1 MSTTESISN
10 NEKIFLVI
18 FFDLIEKEEVF
29 LNEYLLFQ
37 KNRKY
42 DKYTDEIKCFFKVKK
57 VTSRKTF
64 YTQPHDVTF
73 LQNTFINL
81 DSRKDKKYYY
91 FMYNSD
97 WSPNQQ
103 KMLLHNVKHIS
114 KYFCLDDE
122 ICQRLIDLK
131 STTCANIFSLK
142 GDMNMLKYISKLEEN
157 GITYSQLCCMTLSKI
172 VRDIN
177 ITLKQTPKTRYKK
190 PIII

>member
-1 MSTTESISN
+1 MS
-10 NEKIFLVI
+10 

-37 KNRKY
+37 KNREY
-42 DKYTDEIKCFFKVKK
+42 DKYTDEIQRFFKVKK

-73 LQNTFINL
+73 LQNTFIDL

-103 KMLLHNVKHIS
+103 KMLLRN
-114 KYFCLDDE
+114 C
-122 ICQRLIDLK
+122 
-131 STTCANIFSLK
+131 STHLQIF
-142 GDMNMLKYISKLEEN
+142 
-157 GITYSQLCCMTLSKI
+157 LSG
-172 VRDIN
+172 R
-177 ITLKQTPKTRYKK
+177 
-190 PIII
+190 

>member
-1 MSTTESISN
+1 MS
-10 NEKIFLVI
+10 

-37 KNRKY
+37 KNKKY
-42 DKYTDEIKCFFKVKK
+42 DKYTNEIKRFFKVKK

-64 YTQPHDVTF
+64 YTQPHDITF

-81 DSRKDKKYYY
+81 DSRKNKKYYY

-103 KMLLHNVKHIS
+103 KMLLHNSQHIS

-142 GDMNMLKYISKLEEN
+142 GKNSHEFNFISSPVQEFEFQNCDLV
-157 GITYSQLCCMTLSKI
+157 LSYYTMQFVHPKFRQKI
-172 VRDIN
+172 IN
-177 ITLKQTPKTRYKK
+177 NIFQSLNWGGGFFFFEKVGR
-190 PIII
+190 